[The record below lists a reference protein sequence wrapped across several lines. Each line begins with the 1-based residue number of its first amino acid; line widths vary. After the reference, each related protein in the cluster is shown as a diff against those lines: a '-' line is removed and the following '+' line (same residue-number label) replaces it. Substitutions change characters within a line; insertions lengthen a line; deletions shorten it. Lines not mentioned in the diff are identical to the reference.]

1 MLQEFA
7 TWWAQQMRALVSNGL
22 TQTGRAPDAVL
33 AGLSLD
39 GALQLSVRR
48 GGRTAPVGLFRQDSA
63 GLAAARAAVAGV
75 RRVGS
80 AVIALPEDS
89 LLQQDAVLPLAAE
102 RDPATVLRYEMD
114 RLTPFSAA
122 DVAWSWRIVRRD
134 PPNNRLVVRLA
145 MVPRAEIADLL
156 AALDRIGLHPTRLEA
171 GGVTLDLQAP
181 GRAGNQRPVARA
193 LAIACA
199 VLAVAACI
207 APVIRQQ
214 RDMARVEDAIDAL
227 KPRLALVEGLRSR
240 LTAHTSAEQLLQ
252 TETARAGNALL
263 ALAAVTRALP
273 DDTYLTALALKDRQV
288 TLTGRSAAAARLI
301 GDLSAAPE
309 LRNPAFAAPVMRLG
323 GDKLDQ
329 FSIRVELM
337 P

>member
-1 MLQEFA
+1 
-7 TWWAQQMRALVSNGL
+7 MRALVVTGL
-22 TQTGRAPDAVL
+22 SHTGRSPDAVL
-33 AGLSLD
+33 VESSTE

-48 GGRTAPVGLFRQDSA
+48 SGRTTPVGLFRQDAA
-63 GLAAARAAVAGV
+63 GLSAARAAVAGV
-75 RRVGS
+75 RRVGP
-80 AVIALPEDS
+80 AVIALPEGS

-114 RLTPFSAA
+114 RLTPFSAT
-122 DVAWSWRIVRRD
+122 DVAWSWRVVQRD
-134 PPNNRLVVRLA
+134 PANNRLVVRLA
-145 MVPRAEIADLL
+145 MVPRAEVADVL
-156 AALDRIGLHPTRLEA
+156 AVLDRVGLHPTRLEA
-171 GGVTLDLQAP
+171 GGVALDLQAP
-181 GRAGNQRPVARA
+181 GRAGNRRSVTRA
-193 LAIACA
+193 LAVACA
-199 VLAVAACI
+199 VLLAVACA

-227 KPRLALVEGLRSR
+227 KPRLALVDGLRSR

-263 ALAAVTRALP
+263 ALTAVTRALP

>member
-7 TWWAQQMRALVSNGL
+7 TWWAQQIRTLVLDGL
-22 TQTGRAPDAVL
+22 AQTGRVPDALLV
-33 AGLSLD
+33 ALSAD
-39 GALQLSVRR
+39 GALQLAVRR
-48 GGRTAPVGLFRQDSA
+48 AGRTAPAGLFPRDAA
-63 GLAAARAAVAGV
+63 GLAAARAALAGV
-75 RRVGS
+75 RRVGP
-80 AVIALPEDS
+80 AVIALPEGS
-89 LLQQDAVLPLAAE
+89 LLQQDAALPLAAE

-114 RLTPFSAA
+114 RLTPFSAT
-122 DVAWSWRIVRRD
+122 DVAWSWQVVRRD
-134 PPNNRLVVRLA
+134 PANNRLVVRLA

-156 AALDRIGLHPTRLEA
+156 AVLDRIGVHPTRLEA
-171 GGVTLDLQAP
+171 GNVALDLQAP
-181 GRAGNQRPVARA
+181 GRTGRQRSVTRA

-199 VLAVAACI
+199 VLAAVACA

-227 KPRLALVEGLRSR
+227 KPRLALVDGLRSR
-240 LTAHTSAEQLLQ
+240 LAAHTSAEQLLQ

-273 DDTYLTALALKDRQV
+273 DDTYLTALAMKDRQV

-309 LRNPAFAAPVMRLG
+309 LRNPTFAAPVMRLG

-329 FSIRVELM
+329 FSIRVELT